1 MEILNIGPLEL
12 IIILLIMFVL
22 LGPQEMIAT
31 AQRIG
36 KWIREFVHS
45 PMWKEVMGYTK
56 EIRDLPKMIMDE
68 TGLQET
74 LDEVRKT
81 TQQTA
86 DELNAQ
92 IKEATEAARVPE
104 IEHLKIDPAKDTEPI
119 RKDAANEPA
128 QASNAASDTAE
139 TTSTPITEEGEAA
152 TSGEVVTSREVATS
166 SEVTASELVETEPVA
181 AADAPSSAVV
191 TVDQTPV
198 SAEVKLDGVEPK
210 DGSALGESAAVVSVV
225 EDLPVSG
232 DLPVTLDLPTS
243 LPDEPAVKP
252 VEPVVVPLSTE
263 SSTSVDEPAP
273 VKKTRRKKTELTAA
287 PETPADVSE
296 PVVKKPR
303 RKKVEAVVPAPESI
317 PTNGK
322 NAHSNEETLEVKSP
336 AEESGDEQ
344 QA

>member
-36 KWIREFVHS
+36 KWVREFVHS

-119 RKDAANEPA
+119 HKDAAKEPS

-139 TTSTPITEEGEAA
+139 TTSTPITEEGVVA
-152 TSGEVVTSREVATS
+152 TSGEVATSEEVVTSGEVA
-166 SEVTASELVETEPVA
+166 ASEPVLTESVA
-181 AADAPSSAVV
+181 AADAPSGAVV
-191 TVDQTPV
+191 VDQTPV
-198 SAEVKLDGVEPK
+198 SADVKLDGVEQK
-210 DGSALGESAAVVSVV
+210 DGSALSETAAVVAVA

-232 DLPVTLDLPTS
+232 DLPVALDLPTS
-243 LPDEPAVKP
+243 LPEEPAVKP

-263 SSTSVDEPAP
+263 STTAVDEPAP
-273 VKKTRRKKTELTAA
+273 VKKTRRKKTEPTAA
-287 PETPADVSE
+287 AETPADVSE

-303 RKKVEAVVPAPESI
+303 RKKAEAVASAPESI

-322 NAHSNEETLEVKSP
+322 NAHSNEETLEVKSS
-336 AEESGDEQ
+336 ADGSGEEQ

>member
-139 TTSTPITEEGEAA
+139 TTSTPITDEGEA
-152 TSGEVVTSREVATS
+152 ATS